1 MAGVKSKH
9 QFYFCFDR
17 MENIQPSFRL
27 KERSLE
33 NQERLEKGWN
43 KERNKVTKTIIF
55 QKKEEPWNQIEA
67 RRERKGERAE
77 FISAV
82 IVSVR

>member
-1 MAGVKSKH
+1 MIEWKIFNHLLDSK
-9 QFYFCFDR
+9 
-17 MENIQPSFRL
+17 
-27 KERSLE
+27 
-33 NQERLEKGWN
+33 KGPWRI
-43 KERNKVTKTIIF
+43 KRDWRKDGIKKGNKVTKTIIF
-55 QKKEEPWNQIEA
+55 QKKEEPWNQIET